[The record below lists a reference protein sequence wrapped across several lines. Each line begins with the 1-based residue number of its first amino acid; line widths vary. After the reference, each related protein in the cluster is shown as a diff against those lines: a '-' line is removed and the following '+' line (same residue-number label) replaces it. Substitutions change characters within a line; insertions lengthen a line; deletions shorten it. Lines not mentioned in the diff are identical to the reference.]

1 MTNPWKIRTLL
12 LLAATA
18 AYWLVMFVGTHL
30 PGSVVHLGG
39 HTDKLYHFGAFF
51 GLAILLA
58 FCIGCFRPV
67 RLWQYA
73 GIIGSVAC
81 YGVVDELTQTLAINR
96 SADPL
101 DWLAD
106 MCGIIA
112 GVLIFALAA
121 RVFRSHESGHGATG

>member
-18 AYWLVMFVGTHL
+18 AYWLVMFVGTHR
-30 PGSVVHLGG
+30 PGSIVHSSG

-51 GLAILLA
+51 GLAVLLG
-58 FCIGCFRPV
+58 FCIGCFRAV

-73 GIIGSVAC
+73 GIIGGVAC
-81 YGVVDELTQTLAINR
+81 YGIVDELTQTLAKNR
-96 SADPL
+96 TADPL

-106 MCGIIA
+106 MCGAIA
-112 GVLIFALAA
+112 GVLIFAVGTKL
-121 RVFRSHESGHGATG
+121 FRPSENPQGTTG

>member
-18 AYWLVMFVGTHL
+18 AYWLVMFVGTHR
-30 PGSVVHLGG
+30 PGSIVHSSG

-51 GLAILLA
+51 GLAVLLGV
-58 FCIGCFRPV
+58 CIGCFRAV

-73 GIIGSVAC
+73 GIIGGVAC
-81 YGVVDELTQTLAINR
+81 YGIVDELTQTLAKNR
-96 SADPL
+96 TADPL

-106 MCGIIA
+106 ICGGIA
-112 GVLIFALAA
+112 GTLIFAVGMKL
-121 RVFRSHESGHGATG
+121 FRPSENSQGTTG

>member
-30 PGSVVHLGG
+30 PGSNVHSSG

-51 GLAILLA
+51 GLAVLLGV
-58 FCIGCFRPV
+58 CIGCFRAV

-73 GIIGSVAC
+73 GIIGGVAC
-81 YGVVDELTQTLAINR
+81 YGIVDELTQTLAKNR
-96 SADPL
+96 TADPL

-106 MCGIIA
+106 VCGAIA
-112 GVLIFALAA
+112 GVLIFAAGGKL
-121 RVFRSHESGHGATG
+121 FRSGKDSQGTTG